1 MPDSSFDADIAP
13 SRAERRAAFAA
24 AQATAD
30 AWGEIDFSLLEERR
44 AAVPPFPL
52 DLLPQPWRDWTSD
65 TASSTAAPADYVAQ
79 AVLAALAGLCGAGIM
94 VRITPAWSEP
104 LVLWQAALGEPSTGK
119 SSALAPMRRLLGTI
133 EEERRA
139 LDDERRERHAERA
152 GTAGAGD
159 AFVPSQVVVADA
171 AVESIAQVVSGNPRG
186 VISWRDGP
194 AAWFADDGKGRS
206 RWLQAWNAGAVTIE
220 RQRGAM
226 PLHLESLP
234 ISVLATIQPDR
245 LQAALRDSDDAL
257 AARFLYAWPGA
268 QPYRA
273 LADLRLARD
282 DEALAMLRRL
292 SRLARTPGDPLVLV
306 FDQHGV
312 KALDGFLAGLHAER
326 CGTEGLEAAWLGKGG
341 AAVARLAGALELLAW
356 SGSGAPGLPG
366 HIGRDQ
372 VEAAANLWTGYFRP
386 HVRALFDRVA
396 PTDHSRRV
404 RRVAR
409 WLKDSGATV
418 VSREDVRCRALARTV
433 NADEAQQVL
442 YRLHHLGFVRPDL
455 TDDSGGPGR
464 PARRWQINPA
474 LASAQPDYRTTGN
487 TGNSGK

>member
-24 AQATAD
+24 TQATAD

-44 AAVPPFPL
+44 AAVPP
-52 DLLPQPWRDWTSD
+52 LPQPWRDWTSD

-194 AAWFADDGKGRS
+194 AAWFADDGKGRA
-206 RWLQAWNAGAVTIE
+206 RWLQAWN
-220 RQRGAM
+220 
-226 PLHLESLP
+226 
-234 ISVLATIQPDR
+234 
-245 LQAALRDSDDAL
+245 
-257 AARFLYAWPGA
+257 
-268 QPYRA
+268 
-273 LADLRLARD
+273 
-282 DEALAMLRRL
+282 
-292 SRLARTPGDPLVLV
+292 
-306 FDQHGV
+306 
-312 KALDGFLAGLHAER
+312 K
-326 CGTEGLEAAWLGKGG
+326 
-341 AAVARLAGALELLAW
+341 
-356 SGSGAPGLPG
+356 
-366 HIGRDQ
+366 
-372 VEAAANLWTGYFRP
+372 
-386 HVRALFDRVA
+386 RV
-396 PTDHSRRV
+396 
-404 RRVAR
+404 
-409 WLKDSGATV
+409 
-418 VSREDVRCRALARTV
+418 
-433 NADEAQQVL
+433 
-442 YRLHHLGFVRPDL
+442 
-455 TDDSGGPGR
+455 
-464 PARRWQINPA
+464 
-474 LASAQPDYRTTGN
+474 
-487 TGNSGK
+487 